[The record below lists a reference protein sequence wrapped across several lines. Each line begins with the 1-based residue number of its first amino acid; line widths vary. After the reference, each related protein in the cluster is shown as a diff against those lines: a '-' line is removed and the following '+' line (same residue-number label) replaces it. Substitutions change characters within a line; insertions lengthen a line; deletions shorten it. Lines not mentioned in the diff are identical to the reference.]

1 MHEVASRAG
10 VARYLMLMKTY
21 AGNWLEVAHRSQ
33 SPDKNYDFLRRYGLL
48 LEDVRDILTSLV
60 ADDYSDGPCCDDKQ
74 LGRPDV
80 WKFGKTVELEG
91 EELELYIK
99 TSFGYRADG
108 MGCVC
113 VSIHPC
119 ERPLSYPLKEG
130 RS

>member
-1 MHEVASRAG
+1 MHEEASRAE

-33 SPDKNYDFLRRYGLL
+33 SPDKNYDFLRRYGLFI
-48 LEDVRDILTSLV
+48 EDVRDILTSLV

-91 EELELYIK
+91 EEL
-99 TSFGYRADG
+99 
-108 MGCVC
+108 V
-113 VSIHPC
+113 VH
-119 ERPLSYPLKEG
+119 
-130 RS
+130 

>member
-1 MHEVASRAG
+1 MHRVASRAE

-33 SPDKNYDFLRRYGLL
+33 GPDKNYDFLRRYGLL
-48 LEDVRDILTSLV
+48 IEDVRDILTSLV

-91 EELELYIK
+91 EDWSCTLRPRLVIEPMAWAASACQYIRA
-99 TSFGYRADG
+99 SFRFP
-108 MGCVC
+108 
-113 VSIHPC
+113 I
-119 ERPLSYPLKEG
+119 L
-130 RS
+130 

>member
-33 SPDKNYDFLRRYGLL
+33 GPDKNYGFLRRYGLL

-91 EELELYIK
+91 
-99 TSFGYRADG
+99 
-108 MGCVC
+108 
-113 VSIHPC
+113 
-119 ERPLSYPLKEG
+119 
-130 RS
+130 